1 MMGCQLCDP
10 LVAGYLIDP
19 GILTL
24 EDAHVE
30 IETQGRCEG
39 MSVVYRTKRYPELQA
54 NCKIA
59 VDTDS
64 RRFFDVFYL
73 TQFPEYR
80 TEINAML
87 DREFR

>member
-1 MMGCQLCDP
+1 M
-10 LVAGYLIDP
+10 
-19 GILTL
+19 
-24 EDAHVE
+24 E
-30 IETQGRCEG
+30 IETQGRCG
-39 MSVVYRTKRYPELQA
+39 RNVRCVPDQALSGLQA